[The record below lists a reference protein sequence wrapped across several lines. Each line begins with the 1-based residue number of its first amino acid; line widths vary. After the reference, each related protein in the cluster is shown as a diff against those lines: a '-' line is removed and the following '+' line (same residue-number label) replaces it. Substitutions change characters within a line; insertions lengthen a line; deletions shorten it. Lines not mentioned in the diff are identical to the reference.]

1 MHSHV
6 YTRIITW
13 TYIGCSSPN
22 CQRIHKKN
30 RKKNEE
36 GKKNMNKVRQSSGK
50 KLLAIAALVAYTS
63 VYIFIHGIYMSASV
77 NHGNGLF

>member
-1 MHSHV
+1 MHTHV
-6 YTRIITW
+6 CTDHHMD
-13 TYIGCSSPN
+13 
-22 CQRIHKKN
+22 IHRLLFAKLPKNTQKN

-36 GKKNMNKVRQSSGK
+36 GKKSMNKVRQSSGK
-50 KLLAIAALVAYTS
+50 KLLAIAALAAYIS